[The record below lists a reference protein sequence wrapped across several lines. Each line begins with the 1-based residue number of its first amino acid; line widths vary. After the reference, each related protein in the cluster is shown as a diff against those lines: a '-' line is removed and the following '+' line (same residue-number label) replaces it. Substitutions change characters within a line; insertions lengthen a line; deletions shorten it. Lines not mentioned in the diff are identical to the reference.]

1 MERLSTRLRQERE
14 RLQLS
19 VKECSEATKIRE
31 PFLHALERGEY
42 TVLPPVYITSFVR
55 SYASYLGI
63 SAADIAT
70 LLDEIIETDEYG
82 EQRLVKQAPR
92 VARDIV
98 RSEPQKQEQ
107 SAPGSGSSPQQESS
121 SDRKLVLP
129 LSFKRR
135 RLFLAI
141 TVVVV
146 GVSTVW
152 WLLREPS
159 LGSVPQG
166 DELATG
172 NPSEVSPSDS
182 LILTAVARDTVWL
195 TVTSDGYSSTQSV
208 LLPGEEARWSAME
221 KFTLSL
227 GNAGGVTFYRNGQEL
242 EPLGKSGEAV
252 RSVLINRT
260 EIRKSSDVWKPPPP
274 KQQPSPPAS
283 AAPKVLPQSAVPQN
297 VAPSAAQS
305 PPAQQRPANTTVSA
319 PVRQTVQ
326 QPLPQRRAAPRR
338 TIQQRRPA
346 PARPARRQQSIPDI
360 TPAPIRPPQR

>member
-63 SAADIAT
+63 SAAEIAT

-82 EQRLVKQAPR
+82 EQRLVKQTPR
-92 VARDIV
+92 VAKDIV
-98 RSEPQKQEQ
+98 RPEPQKPQQPATGNGSTTEQ
-107 SAPGSGSSPQQESS
+107 QSSP
-121 SDRKLVLP
+121 DRKFVLP
-129 LSFKRR
+129 VSFKRR
-135 RLFLAI
+135 RLLLAI
-141 TVVVV
+141 AVVVV
-146 GVSTVW
+146 GVAAVW

-159 LGSVPQG
+159 SDSVSQG

-195 TVTSDGYSSTQSV
+195 TVTSDGYSSSQSV

-227 GNAGGVTFYRNGQEL
+227 GNAGGVTFFRNGQEL

-274 KQQPSPPAS
+274 KQQVSPPAS
-283 AAPKVLPQSAVPQN
+283 AAPKVMPQSTVPQN
-297 VAPSAAQS
+297 VAPSAVQS
-305 PPAQQRPANTTVSA
+305 SPQQQRPANTALSV
-319 PVRQTVQ
+319 PVRQPAQ
-326 QPLPQRRAAPRR
+326 QQLPQRRAALRR
-338 TIQQRRPA
+338 TAQQRRPA
-346 PARPARRQQSIPDI
+346 PARPARRQQSIPEI